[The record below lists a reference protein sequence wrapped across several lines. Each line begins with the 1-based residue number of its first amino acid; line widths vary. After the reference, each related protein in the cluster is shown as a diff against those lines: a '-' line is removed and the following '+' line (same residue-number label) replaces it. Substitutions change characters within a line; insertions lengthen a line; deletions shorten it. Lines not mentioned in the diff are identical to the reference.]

1 MKELKKVSLQN
12 TWKKLPSKGKS
23 LYRGPEAGVAG
34 SVKEQPRGFLLWLEC
49 SEPGRENIRSRSSK
63 GLFGLLR
70 TLLFLLSTRENHV
83 EFRTINFMMWLKN
96 KEVHFGCYVRNRL
109 LGGKRVSWKYIEY
122 HNCGLGCHGDSVVD
136 EKWLNSGHIW
146 KVATDLL
153 IFWVRVVKESYVIKA

>member
-1 MKELKKVSLQN
+1 MTHKINNHNKRQGIFLLKDRAFKRRHERIEKVSLQN

-34 SVKEQPRGFLLWLEC
+34 SVKEQPRGFLLRLEC

-83 EFRTINFMMWLKN
+83 EFRTINCMM
-96 KEVHFGCYVRNRL
+96 
-109 LGGKRVSWKYIEY
+109 
-122 HNCGLGCHGDSVVD
+122 
-136 EKWLNSGHIW
+136 
-146 KVATDLL
+146 
-153 IFWVRVVKESYVIKA
+153 